1 LRCAYAHI
9 DAGFAVY
16 GSKTSIDSMEP
27 FTSALRVSKQ
37 KTGVREQRLSQLSG
51 GLCYEE

>member
-1 LRCAYAHI
+1 M

-16 GSKTSIDSMEP
+16 GSKTNIHNMEP

-37 KTGVREQRLSQLSG
+37 KTGVREQRLSQLSC

>member
-1 LRCAYAHI
+1 M
-9 DAGFAVY
+9 DAGFAAVN
-16 GSKTSIDSMEP
+16 SKTSIHNMEP

-37 KTGVREQRLSQLSG
+37 KTGVREQRLSQLSC

>member
-1 LRCAYAHI
+1 M

-16 GSKTSIDSMEP
+16 GSKTSINNMEP
-27 FTSALRVSKQ
+27 FTSASRVSKQ
-37 KTGVREQRLSQLSG
+37 KTGVREQRLSQLSC